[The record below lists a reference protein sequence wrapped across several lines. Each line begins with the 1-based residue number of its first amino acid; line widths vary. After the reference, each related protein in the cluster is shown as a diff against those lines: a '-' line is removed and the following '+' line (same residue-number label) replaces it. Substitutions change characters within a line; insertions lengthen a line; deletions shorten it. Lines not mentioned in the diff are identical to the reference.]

1 MPPLTKISKE
11 MILNSG
17 IEIIRND
24 GIASLNARNI
34 AKKLNCSTQPIM
46 YHYKNMNLLKEDLY
60 IIADNYHSEFIMEE
74 NDKNNPLLNI
84 GLQYIKFAVYEKN
97 LFKFI
102 FQSDKFSNFNFE
114 DLINN
119 NENGLEVI
127 FETIQKE
134 IEITKEQSR
143 NLFELL
149 FITAHGLASLFA
161 NNSMKYDENYCVKIL
176 EDIFKGTLMKMKGE
190 IDYEKNI

>member
-24 GIASLNARNI
+24 GIASLNARNL

-46 YHYKNMNLLKEDLY
+46 YHYKNMDLLKEELY
-60 IIADNYHSEFIMEE
+60 SIADNYHSEFLIKE
-74 NDKNNPLLNI
+74 NDNTNPLLNI
-84 GLQYIKFAVYEKN
+84 GLQYIKFAVNEKN

-102 FQSDKFSNFNFE
+102 FQSDKFSSTNFE

-119 NENGLEVI
+119 NENGLEFI
-127 FETIQKE
+127 FETIYKE
-134 IEITKEQSR
+134 IEITKEQAK
-143 NLFELL
+143 NLFGIL

-176 EDIFKGTLMKMKGE
+176 RDIYEGTFMKMKGE
-190 IDYEKNI
+190 NRL